1 MDWKG
6 KHGVGKARY
15 VMSGEKSP
23 DGSFVGIE
31 GELKKLKV
39 IFIKNNVSKGV

>member
-15 VMSGEKSP
+15 IMAGDESH
-23 DGSFVGIE
+23 DGSSVGIE
-31 GELKKLKV
+31 GELKKLKDY
-39 IFIKNNVSKGV
+39 